1 MWFNRE
7 KLALLFAELIGTFT
21 LTFAVL
27 SVSKSAIG
35 IPYFVAIGAGVTL
48 AILILV
54 FGRTPGL
61 HINPA
66 VTFGMW
72 AIRKIDTVSAL
83 LFIAVQFMG
92 AAFAWRL
99 YTYFIENQIENIA
112 GSSFDWRILIAE
124 LVGTALF
131 VMGVAAA
138 VYKGYERVTLAVTA
152 GGALLV
158 GIVVAS
164 SVSNGILN
172 PAVALGVQ
180 SWDKAYVIGPLA
192 GGLIGANLY
201 ALLYAGDRIGIS
213 AKRPA
218 FLNVRSRTKTAA
230 SSRTS
235 ARTKSKTTK
244 KPTARKKKR

>member
-1 MWFNRE
+1 MLFSRE

-35 IPYFVAIGAGVTL
+35 IPYFVAIGAGITL
-48 AILILV
+48 AILILM

-72 AIRKIDTVSAL
+72 TIRKIDTLSAL
-83 LFIAVQFMG
+83 MFIAVQFMG

-99 YTYFIENQIENIA
+99 YTYFIDNQIENIA
-112 GSSFDWRILIAE
+112 VGTFDWRILIAE

-138 VYKGYERVTLAVTA
+138 VYKGFERVTLAVTA

-164 SVSNGILN
+164 SISNGIIN

-180 SWDKAYVIGPLA
+180 SWNKAYVLGPLA

-201 ALLYAGDRIGIS
+201 ALLYAGDRIGITP
-213 AKRPA
+213 KKPA
-218 FLNVRSRTKTAA
+218 FLSVRSKAKTSTAKRASTKTKASTTKKTAA
-230 SSRTS
+230 
-235 ARTKSKTTK
+235 
-244 KPTARKKKR
+244 RKKRR